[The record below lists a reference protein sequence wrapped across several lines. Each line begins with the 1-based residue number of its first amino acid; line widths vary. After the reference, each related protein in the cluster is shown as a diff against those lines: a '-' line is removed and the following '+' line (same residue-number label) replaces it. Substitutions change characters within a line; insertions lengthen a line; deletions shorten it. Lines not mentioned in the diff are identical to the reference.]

1 MSLAIDLS
9 GRKALV
15 TGVSSGIGL
24 TTAELLARAG
34 CDIAG
39 CALESVDSEEVQ
51 NFIHLVESQ
60 GRRAHYHQVDLSDP
74 SAPGQ
79 WPPAA
84 AEQLGGVDILVSNA
98 GRSIFKGAEPCDDET
113 WQECI
118 DLNLAAHWR
127 VAQAAKP
134 YLEQGTDPVII
145 AIASIHAY
153 TTVPRGFP
161 YNVAKAGV
169 VALIQSLA
177 LEWGPRIRA
186 VGIAPGYIQVRP
198 IPLERL
204 DHLAQLHPVGHIGQP
219 ENIGSLCAF
228 LASPWSSFTSG
239 STFLVDGGRVALMED
254 KVFSV

>member
-15 TGVSSGIGL
+15 TGVSMGIGL
-24 TTAELLARAG
+24 SIAELLACAG
-34 CDIAG
+34 CDVAG

-51 NFIHLVESQ
+51 KFIHLVESQ
-60 GRRAHYHQVDLSDP
+60 GQRAHYHQIDLSDP

-79 WPPAA
+79 WPPMV

-98 GRSIFKGAEPCDDET
+98 GRSIFSGVEPCSEET
-113 WQECI
+113 WQECVN
-118 DLNLAAHWR
+118 LNLAAHWR

-134 YLEQGTDPVII
+134 FLERGTDPVII

-153 TTVPRGFP
+153 TTVSGSFP

-169 VALIQSLA
+169 VAMIQSLA

-198 IPLERL
+198 IPPERL
-204 DHLAQLHPVGHIGQP
+204 DHPSQLHPVGRIGQP

-228 LASPWSSFTSG
+228 LASPWSSFTSS
-239 STFLVDGGRVALMED
+239 STILVDGGRVALMED